1 MVQNEEV
8 EVCNVQLVPDC
19 EQQGPE
25 ECELVYDT
33 VCTNKRR
40 EHKVIEDVVTCNT
53 VYEESCE
60 GEKSNDTG
68 ELESSSLNVLY
79 KGFLAAKAQLN
90 TCTCLVSV
98 CPSVV
103 KTEFLPVYTSF

>member
-68 ELESSSLNVLY
+68 ELESSSLNVFY
-79 KGFLAAKAQLN
+79 KGFCRAG
-90 TCTCLVSV
+90 
-98 CPSVV
+98 PR
-103 KTEFLPVYTSF
+103 TSGTVHYHRANSKRLHSLL